1 MKRILYPIMLFII
14 IGQSAIAQCVNR
26 YKQKIVLAYYKTIQ
40 CNSDMERNLSIKEE
54 AKRHNNADSL
64 SYISEDTLVLYKG
77 NIETDTLFLNS
88 PKGCVRGIYIYTDE
102 GIVTLKGGYNL
113 SNGILRKVNV
123 DKNTYRILRQI
134 SDDYHPNADHS
145 SHMAHY
151 SSR

>member
-1 MKRILYPIMLFII
+1 
-14 IGQSAIAQCVNR
+14 
-26 YKQKIVLAYYKTIQ
+26 
-40 CNSDMERNLSIKEE
+40 MERNLSIKEE

-77 NIETDTLFLNS
+77 NIETDTIVLNS

-123 DKNTYRILRQI
+123 DKIHIEFLDKFLMIIIQTQTIHRICPIIQV
-134 SDDYHPNADHS
+134 DKYETN
-145 SHMAHY
+145 
-151 SSR
+151 SR